1 MTNNNTMI
9 YGMPQKK
16 QRTWIYKLLLFISFV
31 WVSIYPSITGLSSDF
46 FFNYGNIL
54 DASSANFSY
63 ALSMVLVEALLAWAM
78 FEVVFYLYRLV
89 LSFKVYS
96 FVVPLEKLKIE
107 SRTFFIY
114 RNIFYGLFLNLCFM
128 FPYLFVYSEFMNLII
143 TLAVTIFYAC
153 YLNKTY
159 AEPIIGH
166 FVFKNFCYPL
176 FFYEA
181 LVVLSSVMEVLG

>member
-1 MTNNNTMI
+1 MTNNNNMI
-9 YGMPQKK
+9 YGMPEKK

-31 WVSIYPSITGLSSDF
+31 WVSIYPSITGLSADF

-54 DASSANFSY
+54 DTSTANFSY
-63 ALSMVLVEALLAWAM
+63 ALSMVLVDALLSWAM

-96 FVVPLEKLKIE
+96 FVVPVDKLKTE
-107 SRTFFIY
+107 SRIFFIY
-114 RNIFYGLFLNLCFM
+114 RNIFYGLFLNLCFL
-128 FPYLFVYSEFMNLII
+128 FPYMFVYAEFMSLII
-143 TLAVTIFYAC
+143 TLAVTMVYAC

-181 LVVLSSVMEVLG
+181 LMVLSSIMEVLG